1 MIYILKDNSICPFSK
16 YVITNSY
23 GTMFLSANWYKEA
36 KIKVKENLQAL
47 AIANN
52 AKLKSRIILNGNTIN
67 DIITFD
73 FDDFNGWH
81 HVNGKTYK
89 DLESALIA

>member
-1 MIYILKDNSICPFSK
+1 
-16 YVITNSY
+16 
-23 GTMFLSANWYKEA
+23 MFLSANWYKEA

>member
-1 MIYILKDNSICPFSK
+1 
-16 YVITNSY
+16 
-23 GTMFLSANWYKEA
+23 MFLSANWYKEA

-73 FDDFNGWH
+73 FDDFSGWH

-89 DLESALIA
+89 DLESALMA